1 MRRRSSTWSAD
12 CDSSYAW
19 LSTLTCVPSWYDDAA
34 SSLETGAMTV
44 GRSGAA
50 CGTVVDEQSTA
61 ACANPGTTIRHSRS
75 TRSEEH
81 TSELQSLIR
90 ISYAV
95 FCLKKKKT
103 NKKPRTATNK
113 QIHSH

>member
-1 MRRRSSTWSAD
+1 MGAGIALATFWQPSMRRRSSTWSAD

-19 LSTLTCVPSWYDDAA
+19 LSTLTCVPSWYADAA

-61 ACANPGTTIRHSRS
+61 ACANPGTTIRQDRKSKR
-75 TRSEEH
+75 
-81 TSELQSLIR
+81 LNP
-90 ISYAV
+90 V
-95 FCLKKKKT
+95 T
-103 NKKPRTATNK
+103 NGHLVCRLL
-113 QIHSH
+113 